1 MNGKLIVVS
10 APSGS
15 GKTSIVKEMLAS
27 ELGLEFSISAC
38 SRSPRLNETDG
49 KDYYFLSQADFK
61 NKITNDEFVEWE
73 EVYPGSYYGTLKSE
87 LSRIWE
93 KGNQVIFDVDVVGG
107 LNIKKQYPDRCLSIF
122 IKAPSVDELE
132 KRLRN
137 RSTDSQ
143 EIISQRIQ
151 KAEYE
156 LSFAPQFDRIIV
168 NNVLEEAVQETSQEI
183 NNFIYGRSKT
193 TK

>member
-1 MNGKLIVVS
+1 MNGKLIIVS

-15 GKTSIVKEMLAS
+15 GKSTLVSYLMDHIDTLA
-27 ELGLEFSISAC
+27 FSISAT
-38 SRSPRLNETDG
+38 SRNPRGTEKNGIE
-49 KDYYFLSQADFK
+49 YYFLSKEEFER
-61 NKITNDEFVEWE
+61 KISNDEFVEWE

-93 KGNQVIFDVDVVGG
+93 KGNQVIFDVDVGGG